1 VNQRSLGKYLKRIAI
16 AIVVVYIVYR
26 LQQTVQLLLTSLFFA
41 GAITPLVQQMTSYRF
56 KFKNRWNVGLN
67 RGAAVGVIYVVFL
80 TVLAI
85 TIAPAPKLLAELGQF
100 LTQFPDL
107 VDRIRLPKDGSFFGM
122 SQQQLSNLLQRKPL
136 LDQVQVWGRDIAGQA
151 VDTTLK
157 LFNALGIGLLSMLIT
172 GYMVVNS
179 EKLFDRVLSPFSLEI
194 QHEVREL
201 IPPITR
207 CLGAYVLG
215 KIGTSSLLGFCI
227 YLTLTF
233 FNVQF
238 AGALGLL
245 VAVANLIPYI
255 GGFLGLIPIAIA
267 AWSLGSTQVFFAVFI
282 CFTLQQIEAFFL
294 QPWLVAPYLNLDP
307 FELLLSIII
316 GAELLGVV
324 GALIAPPVAGVAR
337 IVFNRFYQKYR
348 SRNLNSSQSVETDG
362 NTSDFPTE

>member
-1 VNQRSLGKYLKRIAI
+1 VVNQKSLGRNLRRIAI
-16 AIVVVYIVYR
+16 AIVVIYLVFR

-41 GAITPLVQQMTSYRF
+41 GAITPLVQYMTNFRY
-56 KFKNRWNVGLN
+56 KFRNWNLGLN
-67 RGAAVGVIYVVFL
+67 RGLAIGIIYTVFL
-80 TVLAI
+80 VVLAI
-85 TIAPAPKLLAELGQF
+85 TIAPAPKLLSELGQF
-100 LTQFPDL
+100 FTQFPDL
-107 VDRIRLPKDGSFFGM
+107 VEKIRIPKDSSFLGM
-122 SQQQLSNLLQRKPL
+122 SQQQLNNLLQKQRL
-136 LDQVQVWGRDIAGQA
+136 LDQFQVWGKDIAGQA
-151 VDTTLK
+151 VDTTFK

-179 EKLFDRVLSPFSLEI
+179 EKLCDRVLSPFSPEI

-245 VAVANLIPYI
+245 VAVANLIPYV

-316 GAELLGVV
+316 GAELLGVI

-337 IVFNRFYQKYR
+337 IMFNRFYQKHR
-348 SRNLNSSQSVETDG
+348 QDNTLNSSEIVDKHPDQ
-362 NTSDFPTE
+362 FTE

>member
-1 VNQRSLGKYLKRIAI
+1 MNQKSLFWRYFRRVAI
-16 AIVVVYIVYR
+16 AIVAIYLVFR
-26 LQQTVQLLLTSLFFA
+26 LRQTVQLLLTSLFFA
-41 GAITPLVQQMTSYRF
+41 GAITPLVQQMTGFRL
-56 KFKNRWNVGLN
+56 KIRNRWDLGLN
-67 RGAAVGVIYVVFL
+67 RGWAVGIIYTVFL
-80 TVLAI
+80 LVLII
-85 TIAPAPKLLAELGQF
+85 TIAPAPKLLSELGQF
-100 LTQFPDL
+100 FTQFPTL
-107 VDRIRLPKDGSFFGM
+107 VEKIRIPKDGTFLGM
-122 SQQQLSNLLQRKPL
+122 SQQQLNNLLQKQPL

-179 EKLFDRVLSPFSLEI
+179 EQLLNRVLSPFSPEI

-215 KIGTSSLLGFCI
+215 KIGTSTLLGFCI

-233 FNVQF
+233 FDVQF

-245 VAVANLIPYI
+245 VAVANLIPYV

-267 AWSLGSTQVFFAVFI
+267 AWSLGTTQVFFAVFI

-337 IVFNRFYQKYR
+337 IMFNRFYQKYR
-348 SRNLNSSQSVETDG
+348 DGNLNSSESEKFDK
-362 NTSDFPTE
+362 PPEKPIK